1 MQAIGFILL
10 IAYIWEEMYA
20 SSKIFLINCIL
31 FSKLAMKQ
39 DRNQGS
45 RLGYLKSCFEAMKCL

>member
-39 DRNQGS
+39 DTNQGS
-45 RLGYLKSCFEAMKCL
+45 RLGYSCFEAMKCL